1 MKLIGEGIRPKQ
13 VVLDEAIS
21 EMKKIFLKTSDSA
34 KTIQEY
40 FKTKI
45 DSNNKNKNSNET
57 QSK

>member
-34 KTIQEY
+34 KTM
-40 FKTKI
+40 
-45 DSNNKNKNSNET
+45 
-57 QSK
+57 